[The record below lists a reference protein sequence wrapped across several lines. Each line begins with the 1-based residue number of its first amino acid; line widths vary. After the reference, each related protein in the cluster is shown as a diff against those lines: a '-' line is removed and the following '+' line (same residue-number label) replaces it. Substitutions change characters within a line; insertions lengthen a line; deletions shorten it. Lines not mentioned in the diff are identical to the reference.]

1 LIELEWMEDK
11 DAGTNESLGKETK
24 ANITPVKANITPANE
39 LENVRSV
46 QSDSLEEGEFLN
58 DGKG

>member
-1 LIELEWMEDK
+1 MIELEWMEDK